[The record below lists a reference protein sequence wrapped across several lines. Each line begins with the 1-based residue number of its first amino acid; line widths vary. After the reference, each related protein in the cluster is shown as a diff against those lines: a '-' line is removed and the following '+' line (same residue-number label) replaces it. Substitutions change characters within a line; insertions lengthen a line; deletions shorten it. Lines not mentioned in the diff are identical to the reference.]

1 MFISN
6 TKKDK
11 KEMLKTIGVD
21 SFECLLQDIP
31 KKLLNTKMNL
41 PKPLNEMDLVSHI
54 QTQANKNKKVLNFL
68 GAGAYEHFIP
78 SAINAIAT
86 RGEFIT
92 AYTPYQAEASQGTLQ
107 AIYEYQSAI
116 CSLFDMHSSNASL
129 YDGATAVCEAVNAC
143 VRANGKKKILLSKT
157 LHPHYIETVNTYLA
171 NTDIEIVLV
180 DFDNGQVDIKDLET
194 KLDDATSC
202 FVFASPN
209 FLGVLED
216 GESLQQKVH
225 AKNALLV
232 SVVNPISL
240 GVVATPGSYQADICV
255 AEGQPLGN
263 GMNYGGPHLGIFA
276 CKKELV
282 RQIPGRV
289 CGIAKD
295 KEGNR
300 SFVLTLQAREQHIR
314 RERAASNIC
323 SNQALCALNA
333 VIYLI
338 LLGPEGMK
346 EVGEVNLE
354 KSHKL
359 KDQICQL
366 NGFELKYDAPF
377 FNEFVIKCPKPA
389 QQISDELAKQ
399 GILVGYPLNKFDKSL
414 ENCLLICATETKSEK
429 DLQTLVNAS
438 GGLK

>member
-6 TKKDK
+6 TRKDK
-11 KEMLKTIGVD
+11 KEMLKAIGVD
-21 SFECLLQDIP
+21 SFEALLKDIP
-31 KKLLNTKMNL
+31 KKMLDAKMTL
-41 PKPLNEMDLVSHI
+41 PKALNEMELISHI
-54 QTQANKNKKVLNFL
+54 KNLADKNKKVLNFL
-68 GAGAYEHFIP
+68 GTGTYEHFIP
-78 SAINAIAT
+78 STINAIST

-107 AIYEYQSAI
+107 AIYEYQSAV

-143 VRANGKKKILLSKT
+143 IRANGKKKVLISKT
-157 LHPHYIETVNTYLA
+157 LHPHYIETVRTYLA
-171 NTDIEIVLV
+171 NTDIEIILV
-180 DFDNGQVDIKDLET
+180 DFDNAQVDVKDLDS
-194 KLDDATSC
+194 KLDDKTSC

-216 GESLQQKVH
+216 GKSLSEKVH
-225 AKNALLV
+225 SKGALLI

-240 GVVATPGSYQADICV
+240 GVVATPGSYDADISV

-263 GMNYGGPHLGIFA
+263 PMNYGGPHLGIFT

-289 CGIAKD
+289 CGIAHD

-314 RERAASNIC
+314 RERATSNIC

-333 VIYLI
+333 SIYLT
-338 LLGPEGMK
+338 LLGPEGIK
-346 EVGEVNLE
+346 EVAELNLE

-359 KDQICQL
+359 KDKICSL
-366 NGFELKYDAPF
+366 AGFKLKYDAPF
-377 FNEFVIKCPKPA
+377 FNEFVIECPKSA
-389 QQISDELAKQ
+389 EQIASELAKQ
-399 GILVGYPLNKFDKSL
+399 GILAGYPLNNFDKSL

-429 DLQTLVNAS
+429 DLQKLVDAL
-438 GGLK
+438 GGIK